1 MFCKFCGE
9 KNPDEAVF
17 CKKCGKKIK
26 DKITKKSDIKINAIN
41 LEEGRVEWN

>member
-26 DKITKKSDIKINAIN
+26 DKITVICM
-41 LEEGRVEWN
+41 